1 MALLSEPV
9 NGLFTKAEKVTY
21 TDGINGSVI
30 INGNGGDDTFA
41 LDGHS
46 PPSVGG
52 VLGCFGLFEGPKAE
66 APVYGAVPQKGLKR
80 RYLELS
86 QVAPGE

>member
-1 MALLSEPV
+1 MATVELVEATAAVARGEASVEAAVRTLM
-9 NGLFTKAEKVTY
+9 GL
-21 TDGINGSVI
+21 N
-30 INGNGGDDTFA
+30 DTFA

-52 VLGCFGLFEGPKAE
+52 VLGCFGLFEGPKANKE
-66 APVYGAVPQKGLKR
+66 APVYGTVPQKGLKR
-80 RYLELS
+80 RYLDLS